1 MRKTWIKILS
11 FAILICSLSACT
23 EESTSSG
30 NVSQNESQAI
40 SEIVEASSEQASEVL
55 SEIIEE
61 SREEESIEK
70 LLEGKKIIGY
80 DVKYPAG
87 DYFPAEMGTIEID
100 SILLSAFDKY
110 ESDEM
115 FCVLIRANSKYEDL
129 KQSVVYE
136 GETYAELYAKRENSD
151 EDAAKFSAVAKLYA
165 AECEKNDIEFFKN
178 SGVIVAEFEGE
189 EDGFIVFSTEKQLKE
204 LKVSSEQSFNAY
216 LDTPNKL
223 GEGKFE
229 FENFSSLLEEK

>member
-40 SEIVEASSEQASEVL
+40 SEIVEASSEQVSEGL

-151 EDAAKFSAVAKLYA
+151 EDAAKFSSVAKLYA
-165 AECEKNDIEFFKN
+165 AECEKKDIEFFKN
-178 SGVIVAEFEGE
+178 LGIIVAEIE
-189 EDGFIVFSTEKQLKE
+189 EDGFLAFATEEQLGN
-204 LKVSSEQSFNAY
+204 LNLSSEQSFNAY

-223 GEGKFE
+223 GEGKLE
-229 FENFSSLLEEK
+229 FENFSSSKGE